1 VTYYRKLENDV
12 KKRLSSYLGA
22 LATGAALLAV
32 TACGGSATATSVE
45 GEARTITVEHA
56 QGSTAGVPVN
66 PEKVF
71 TFDLGILDTMDALG
85 VDPAGVPEASYPASL
100 EKYADAKY
108 TKIGSLKEPDFEAV
122 SAGDPDLIIIT
133 GRTAGAYAELSKIA
147 PTIDLSIDAKDPM
160 ASFKSQ
166 SEKLGAIFDNSAAVE
181 EQLAAVDATVTE
193 TKAKAA
199 GAGKGLILLTS
210 GGEVTAYGA
219 GSRFG
224 IIHDV
229 LGVPTAAEVKS
240 EGSHGEAVS
249 FEYIKATNPD
259 ILYVIN
265 RDTAIGTEGSTANP
279 ILDNELVKSTNAAK
293 NGRIVNL
300 DPAGWYI
307 VGYGLNNVKAMVD
320 AVAGSVA

>member
-1 VTYYRKLENDV
+1 V

-22 LATGAALLAV
+22 LAAGAALLTV
-32 TACGGSATATSVE
+32 TACGGSATATPAAD
-45 GEARTITVEHA
+45 EAATITVEHA
-56 QGSTAGVPVN
+56 QGSTANVPVN

-71 TFDLGILDTMDALG
+71 TFDLGVLDTLDALG
-85 VDPAGVPEASYPASL
+85 VEPAGVPEASYPETLA
-100 EKYADAKY
+100 KYADAKY

-122 SAGDPDLIIIT
+122 SAGDPDLIIIS
-133 GRTAGAYAELSKIA
+133 GRTAGAYEELSKIA
-147 PTIDLSIDAKDPM
+147 PTIDLSIDSAQPM
-160 ASFKSQ
+160 ESFKAQ
-166 SEKLGAIFDNSAAVE
+166 TEKLGTIFSKSAEVE
-181 EQLAAVDATVTE
+181 KQLAAVDATVSD

-199 GAGKGLILLTS
+199 TAGKGLIVLTS

-229 LGVPTAAEVKS
+229 LGVPTAAAVKVD
-240 EGSHGEAVS
+240 GSHGEAIS
-249 FEYIKATNPD
+249 FEYIKQANPD

-265 RDTAIGTEGSTANP
+265 RDTAVGTDGSAANP
-279 ILDNELVKSTNAAK
+279 ILDNELVQSTTAAK
-293 NGRIVNL
+293 NNKVINL

-320 AVAGSVA
+320 AVAASVA